1 MNKLPAED
9 VFLGDDERY
18 WKLDMHVELK
28 QVHGHFPCA
37 LLLSFCLLLRPQ
49 FGDLDDAFGIGDT
62 LQLIVGTL
70 FGQVHAQVF
79 PVWIHETYAVRAA
92 ERRVELCLESQQ
104 CRFANA
110 LWIHN
115 FAKFVLG
122 LIEKRVQEIRL
133 REEKVVF
140 ERT

>member
-18 WKLDMHVELK
+18 RKLDMHVELK
-28 QVHGHFPCA
+28 QVHGHFSSA

-49 FGDLDDAFGIGDT
+49 FGDLDDAFGIGNT

-79 PVWIHETYAVRAA
+79 PVRIHETYTVRAA

-115 FAKFVLG
+115 FAKFMLG
-122 LIEKRVQEIRL
+122 LIEKRVQEI
-133 REEKVVF
+133 
-140 ERT
+140 